1 MNSSLLRGDDDA
13 ISIFGD
19 FDGLQE
25 GFAHFFSVIL
35 ALHSRSLFFSHAFF
49 YVFVSWCGAYF
60 LSLADVMC
68 KQLIKFSGMVSTRI
82 QAPDCL
88 CIHKSFLAI

>member
-1 MNSSLLRGDDDA
+1 MNSSFQPPSDDDVA
-13 ISIFGD
+13 ILIFGD

-49 YVFVSWCGAYF
+49 TF
-60 LSLADVMC
+60 LSLDVVPTSCPWPMSC
-68 KQLIKFSGMVSTRI
+68 VNS
-82 QAPDCL
+82 
-88 CIHKSFLAI
+88 